1 MYFLNLDRSAW
12 YAFILYQNV
21 YKFLIKVVY
30 VYLVFF
36 CIYNLKCLN
45 AYKGS
50 KTCFFFFNINMS
62 VQCTIAILQRAYVTI
77 KSPTFAVPLKSLL
90 CPMISMHSVQ
100 FVHLLRSLLSFRYHL
115 VECSMH

>member
-30 VYLVFF
+30 VYLVYFL
-36 CIYNLKCLN
+36 NLLRTC
-45 AYKGS
+45 KGS